1 MAGNPSIAASLHHS
15 TAPTWFG
22 LIFGSWVGLVWGS
35 LISLP
40 VGIGRHRGSLYLVWR
55 VHCCSGR
62 GTFWGLVGL
71 AGNATA
77 LLESQVFPS

>member
-40 VGIGRHRGSLYLVWR
+40 VGIGAIEAAFTLFGGFIAVPVGGHSGVWSAWR
-55 VHCCSGR
+55 
-62 GTFWGLVGL
+62 
-71 AGNATA
+71 AT
-77 LLESQVFPS
+77 QQRC